1 MTTSTNTSSERSGTP
16 RVTMAIS
23 KTKETAKTAIDT
35 TKKKT
40 KGFLQDSKSTIEHNK
55 WLLPLKWLIH
65 FPRSWPRT
73 SSFLLV
79 VLWLWILILVSMGFG
94 VLLAQYESPSEIA
107 DNDAILGA
115 RAQVAYFEVSR
126 VKLLNVTNVCLARW
140 EKNVLEGGT
149 GGGTLEPILVEDTDL
164 DDNETLAE
172 IEDTNEAFLQQVDAD
187 GDGFVSINR
196 TLLEDSLEDC
206 TRSFVPELQAFQDAT
221 ANNSI
226 AFDSLSFNW
235 NRCWN
240 ISTNSQFILHPT
252 DAQKQA
258 AHPSQQ
264 EAYYEQEW
272 TEMQLAL
279 YEQYLPENPTE
290 EEDYEAFLRSVQ
302 EATGMAA
309 CEPNMGGTAWF
320 FFTIMTTVGYG
331 NQAPV
336 TMEGRTLVV
345 VAGLFSLIL
354 FGAVLG
360 LCGYTIVT
368 IYDDFV
374 SRCRWSKFLRNP
386 VVGVFLWGL
395 IWLLYALA
403 LAQDFQYWWEER
415 LPEFYAELDRGDTLW
430 FAWIS
435 TSTIGLGDFYLQPEI
450 VFASDTLKYSVL
462 YMIGFVLLSTFF
474 GKIAETLSYLQPTQ
488 HNSLEA
494 RLANTRVLACWPRG
508 FMPWESD
515 EDETDEDDLI
525 PDDQALI
532 YRIREL
538 KKLKPDPPKDDES
551 ARGLVSMLT
560 GNAIRSMNVKLLHE
574 EAALLQEWLAVVQ
587 FQEQRAKEAA
597 EADDSSGES
606 EEVSWPNAR
615 NEESGNQ
622 EGEASE
628 ETKKQENVTVSPPP
642 AMDDAATEEVPPDA
656 NTEEASPK
664 QAASTEANLTE
675 K

>member
-206 TRSFVPELQAFQDAT
+206 TRSFVPELQAFQDVT

-345 VAGLFSLIL
+345 S
-354 FGAVLG
+354 
-360 LCGYTIVT
+360 T
-368 IYDDFV
+368 
-374 SRCRWSKFLRNP
+374 WSNTCNTVMTK
-386 VVGVFLWGL
+386 
-395 IWLLYALA
+395 
-403 LAQDFQYWWEER
+403 
-415 LPEFYAELDRGDTLW
+415 
-430 FAWIS
+430 
-435 TSTIGLGDFYLQPEI
+435 
-450 VFASDTLKYSVL
+450 
-462 YMIGFVLLSTFF
+462 
-474 GKIAETLSYLQPTQ
+474 GKWC
-488 HNSLEA
+488 H
-494 RLANTRVLACWPRG
+494 
-508 FMPWESD
+508 
-515 EDETDEDDLI
+515 
-525 PDDQALI
+525 
-532 YRIREL
+532 
-538 KKLKPDPPKDDES
+538 
-551 ARGLVSMLT
+551 
-560 GNAIRSMNVKLLHE
+560 
-574 EAALLQEWLAVVQ
+574 
-587 FQEQRAKEAA
+587 
-597 EADDSSGES
+597 
-606 EEVSWPNAR
+606 
-615 NEESGNQ
+615 
-622 EGEASE
+622 
-628 ETKKQENVTVSPPP
+628 
-642 AMDDAATEEVPPDA
+642 
-656 NTEEASPK
+656 
-664 QAASTEANLTE
+664 
-675 K
+675 